1 MKAMTLLN
9 KPESDDIA
17 MALENLAKA
26 FEFTIVDRCP
36 APGCEVCGPHQMS
49 AAA

>member
-1 MKAMTLLN
+1 MKAMTLLDQTE
-9 KPESDDIA
+9 PDDIA
-17 MALENLAKA
+17 VALENLAKA

-36 APGCEVCGPHQMS
+36 APGCEVCGPHPLS